1 MEREVALDAPCK
13 GRTFVAM
20 KISIVGCGNMGQ
32 AYARSFRKYG
42 LVKQEDLLLVLRSE
56 ERRAH
61 LETLGTV
68 SLAIDEALSQS
79 DLVIIG
85 VKPQDFGGIA
95 PALANVLRPEQ
106 VVLSIMAG
114 ITITRLQQE
123 LGHQT
128 VVRAMP
134 NSPAQIGMGI
144 TAYATGTDLNMRQ
157 TLMVEQLLN
166 STGRAVHLEH
176 EAHLDPV
183 TALSGSGP
191 AYFFHIV
198 KTMIDAGVALGLEPH
213 VASALVKQ
221 TMLGSY
227 HLMEHADRTPDELIK
242 AVMSKGGTTEAAFK
256 VFTEQ
261 DLAGALSKGIA
272 AASERATELSRT

>member
-1 MEREVALDAPCK
+1 MLKAEN
-13 GRTFVAM
+13 FVSM

-42 LVKQEDLLLVLRSE
+42 LVQQDDLLLVLRSE
-56 ERRAH
+56 VRRH
-61 LETLGTV
+61 QLEPLGKV
-68 SLAIDEALSQS
+68 ALSMDEAIGTC
-79 DLVIIG
+79 DLVIVA
-85 VKPQDFGGIA
+85 VKPQDFGTIA
-95 PALANVLRPEQ
+95 GTLAPVLRPGQ

-114 ITITRLQQE
+114 ITIARLQAE
-123 LGHQT
+123 LRHQT

-144 TAYATGTDLNMRQ
+144 TAYATGTELSMRQ

-198 KTMIDAGVALGLEPH
+198 KTMIDQGIALGLQPH
-213 VASALVKQ
+213 VSSALVKQ

-256 VFTEQ
+256 VFEKSG
-261 DLAGALSKGIA
+261 LANTLAKGIE
-272 AASERATELSRT
+272 AASQRATELSGA

>member
-1 MEREVALDAPCK
+1 
-13 GRTFVAM
+13 M
-20 KISIVGCGNMGQ
+20 KISIIGCGNMGQ

-42 LVKQEDLLLVLRSE
+42 LVKATDLLLVVRNE
-56 ERRAH
+56 GRAQF
-61 LETLGTV
+61 LSTLGVV
-68 SLAIDEALSQS
+68 SNELGPAIGES
-79 DLVIIG
+79 DLVIIA
-85 VKPQDFGGIA
+85 VKPQDFGNVA
-95 PALANVLRPEQ
+95 PALAQIIKPEQ

-114 ITITRLQQE
+114 ITMERLQRS
-123 LGHQT
+123 LGHVN

-144 TAYATGTDLNMRQ
+144 TAYATATELSMHQ

-166 STGRAVHLEH
+166 STGRALHLADETM
-176 EAHLDPV
+176 LDAV

-198 KTMIDAGVALGLEPH
+198 DSMIDTGIKLGLEPH

-227 HLMEHADRTPDELIK
+227 HLLDHSDRTPEELIK
-242 AVMSKGGTTEAAFK
+242 AVTSKGGTTEAAFAVLTK
-256 VFTEQ
+256 D
-261 DLAGALSKGIA
+261 DLSGLLDRAITA
-272 AASERATELSRT
+272 ATHRAKELSGS

>member
-1 MEREVALDAPCK
+1 
-13 GRTFVAM
+13 M

-42 LVKQEDLLLVLRSE
+42 LVKQDDLLLILRSE
-56 ERRAH
+56 GRRAQ
-61 LETLGTV
+61 LELLGRI
-68 SLAIDEALSQS
+68 SLSINAAIGDS

-85 VKPQDFGGIA
+85 VKPQDFGAIA

-114 ITITRLQQE
+114 ITIQRLQTS
-123 LGHQT
+123 LRHQT

-134 NSPAQIGMGI
+134 NSPAQIGLGI
-144 TAYATGTDLNMRQ
+144 TAYATGTELNMRQ

-198 KTMIDAGVALGLEPH
+198 KTMIDAGTALGLEPH
-213 VASALVKQ
+213 VANALVKQ

-256 VFTEQ
+256 IFAEA
-261 DLAGALSKGIA
+261 DLTGALSTGIQ
-272 AASERATELSRT
+272 AASRRATELSAS

>member
-1 MEREVALDAPCK
+1 
-13 GRTFVAM
+13 M

-42 LVKQEDLLLVLRSE
+42 LVKAEDLLLVVRSE
-56 ERRAH
+56 GRRSQLQAYGRVTT
-61 LETLGTV
+61 EI
-68 SLAIDEALSQS
+68 SAAIGAS
-79 DLVIIG
+79 DLVIVS
-85 VKPQDFGGIA
+85 VKPQDLGGVA
-95 PALANVLRPEQ
+95 TALARVLQPGQ

-114 ITITRLQQE
+114 ITIARLQGALQ
-123 LGHQT
+123 HST
-128 VVRAMP
+128 IVRAMP

-144 TAYATGTDLNMRQ
+144 TAYATGTELNMRQ

-166 STGRAVHLEH
+166 STGRAVHLAD
-176 EAHLDPV
+176 EAMLDPV

-198 KTMIDAGVALGLEPH
+198 RTLVQSGTRLGLEPH

-227 HLMEHADRTPDELIK
+227 HLMEHADQTPDELIK
-242 AVMSKGGTTEAAFK
+242 AVMSKGGTTEAAFN
-256 VFTEQ
+256 VFREE
-261 DLAGALSKGIA
+261 DLAGVLDRALV
-272 AASERATELSRT
+272 AASARAKELSGS

>member
-1 MEREVALDAPCK
+1 
-13 GRTFVAM
+13 M
-20 KISIVGCGNMGQ
+20 KITIVGCGNMGL

-42 LVKQEDLLLVLRSE
+42 LVDRDDLLLILRSDG
-56 ERRAH
+56 RRAQ
-61 LETLGTV
+61 LEPLGRV
-68 SLAIDEALSQS
+68 SLSMDAAIGHC
-79 DLVIIG
+79 DLVIVA
-85 VKPQDFGGIA
+85 VKPQDFGTTA
-95 PALANVLRPEQ
+95 PSLAALLRPGQ
-106 VVLSIMAG
+106 VLLSIMAG
-114 ITITRLQQE
+114 ITIARLQSE
-123 LGHQT
+123 LRHQT

-144 TAYATGTDLNMRQ
+144 TAYATGTELNMRQ

-198 KTMIDAGVALGLEPH
+198 KTMIDAGTALGLQPH
-213 VASALVKQ
+213 VASALVRQ

-227 HLMEHADRTPDELIK
+227 HLMEHADRTPEELIK

-256 VFTEQ
+256 VFDGT
-261 DLAGALSKGIA
+261 DLVGALSKGIA
-272 AASERATELSRT
+272 AASSRAKELSGS

>member
-1 MEREVALDAPCK
+1 
-13 GRTFVAM
+13 M
-20 KISIVGCGNMGQ
+20 KLSIVGCGNMGQ

-42 LVKQEDLLLVLRSE
+42 LVKQEDLVLILRSE
-56 ERRAH
+56 GRRPQ
-61 LETLGTV
+61 L
-68 SLAIDEALSQS
+68 EALGRVSFTIDQAITAC
-79 DLVIIG
+79 DLVIVA
-85 VKPQDFGGIA
+85 VKPQDFGAIA
-95 PALANVLRPEQ
+95 ASLAAVLRPEQ

-114 ITITRLQQE
+114 ITIARLQHE
-123 LGHQT
+123 LLHNT

-144 TAYATGTDLNMRQ
+144 TAYATGTELNMRQ

-198 KTMIDAGVALGLEPH
+198 KTMIEAGTALGLEPH
-213 VASALVKQ
+213 VANALVKQ

-227 HLMEHADRTPDELIK
+227 HLLEHADRTPEELIK

-256 VFTEQ
+256 VFTEA
-261 DLAGALSKGIA
+261 DLAGALSNGIK
-272 AASERATELSRT
+272 AASKRATELSGS

>member
-1 MEREVALDAPCK
+1 MFICL
-13 GRTFVAM
+13 TFVDM

-56 ERRAH
+56 GRRAQ
-61 LETLGTV
+61 LEPLGTV
-68 SLAIDEALSQS
+68 SLAIDEAIGHS

-85 VKPQDFGGIA
+85 VKPQDFGAVA
-95 PALANVLRPEQ
+95 PALSKVLRPEQ

-114 ITITRLQQE
+114 ITLARLQQE
-123 LGHQT
+123 LRHQT

-144 TAYATGTDLNMRQ
+144 TAYATGTELNMRQ

-198 KTMIDAGVALGLEPH
+198 KTMIDAGLALGLEPH

-256 VFTEQ
+256 VFGGE
-261 DLAGALSKGIA
+261 DLAGTLTKGIA
-272 AASERATELSRT
+272 AASKRATELSGS

>member
-1 MEREVALDAPCK
+1 M
-13 GRTFVAM
+13 GM
-20 KISIVGCGNMGQ
+20 KISILGCGNMGQ

-42 LVKQEDLLLVLRSE
+42 LVRPEDLLLILRSE
-56 ERRAH
+56 GRRAQ
-61 LETLGTV
+61 LEAFGRISMQIDGAIEASDVVIV
-68 SLAIDEALSQS
+68 S
-79 DLVIIG
+79 
-85 VKPQDFGGIA
+85 VKPQDFGIIA
-95 PALANVLRPEQ
+95 SSLASVLRPGQ

-114 ITITRLQQE
+114 ITIARLQRD
-123 LGHQT
+123 LRHTT

-144 TAYATGTDLNMRQ
+144 TAYATGTELNMRQ

-191 AYFFHIV
+191 AYFFHLV
-198 KTMIDAGVALGLEPH
+198 QTMIDAGKALGLEPH
-213 VASALVKQ
+213 VANALVKQ

-227 HLMEHADRTPDELIK
+227 HLMEHADRTPEELIK
-242 AVMSKGGTTEAAFK
+242 AVMSKGGTTEAAFAE
-256 VFTEQ
+256 FTAS
-261 DLAGALSKGIA
+261 DLDGSLKKGIV
-272 AASERATELSRT
+272 AASRRATELSGS

>member
-1 MEREVALDAPCK
+1 MN
-13 GRTFVAM
+13 FVFM
-20 KISIVGCGNMGQ
+20 KICIVGCGNMGQ

-42 LVKQEDLLLVLRSE
+42 LAQQDELLLVLRDE
-56 ERRAH
+56 ERRSQ
-61 LETLGTV
+61 L
-68 SLAIDEALSQS
+68 EALGRVTTTMGGAISTC
-79 DLVIIG
+79 DLVIVA
-85 VKPQDFGGIA
+85 VKPQDFGSIS
-95 PALANVLRPEQ
+95 PALGPLLRPGQ

-114 ITITRLQQE
+114 ITIARLQAD
-123 LGHQT
+123 LHHRT

-134 NSPAQIGMGI
+134 NAPAQIGMGI
-144 TAYATGTDLNMRQ
+144 TAYATGAELNMRQ

-198 KTMIDAGVALGLEPH
+198 RTMIDQGVALGLQPH
-213 VASALVKQ
+213 VATALVKQ

-227 HLMEHADRTPDELIK
+227 HLMEHADRSPEDLIT

-256 VFTEQ
+256 EFERSGMAQ
-261 DLAGALSKGIA
+261 ALAKGIE
-272 AASERATELSRT
+272 AASRRAQELSGA